1 MCLLIRFYLKRENDR
16 RDKLMAEQQL
26 AEGVADKE
34 LLVIFG
40 EDHEVLK
47 IHEADL
53 DLTDRE
59 NHKFRYPL

>member
-26 AEGVADKE
+26 AEGEADKG
-34 LLVIFG
+34 LLAISG

-59 NHKFRYPL
+59 NLKFRYPL